1 MATSPTLGA
10 LTQSMAHLL
19 PQGAAWPRDPA
30 SVWMRLLAGMVA
42 LFDEHHQ
49 VVQQSGREW
58 LPQLTHTRLAEWE
71 AATSLPDTCGTV
83 LATEDQRRAA
93 VLARLRGY
101 LGPFD
106 DSSPAAVDVIAA
118 YCAELGYAD
127 AVVVYNTPFRVGR
140 NRCGDRLGS
149 LDGKLWIT
157 ITGDADDQALLE
169 CALQA
174 VVPARFSINVVL
186 S

>member
-1 MATSPTLGA
+1 MSSPTLTA
-10 LTQSMAHLL
+10 MAQSMAHLL
-19 PQGAAWPRDPA
+19 PPGAAWPRDPA
-30 SVWMRLLAGMVA
+30 SVWMRLLTGLVA
-42 LFDEHHQ
+42 VVDEHHQ
-49 VVQQSGREW
+49 VVQQATREW
-58 LPQLTHTRLAEWE
+58 LPQITHTRLSEWE
-71 AATSLPDTCGTV
+71 ATTGLPDSCGTV
-83 LATEDQRRAA
+83 LATEAQRRAA

-106 DSSPAAVDVIAA
+106 DSSPAALDVIAA

-127 AVVVYNTPFRVGR
+127 AVVVYNVPFRVGR

-157 ITGDADDQALLE
+157 ISGSVDDQALLA

-174 VVPARFSINVVL
+174 VVPARFSIHVVTA
-186 S
+186 